1 MARTS
6 ARCPRCRQPMMADVE
21 QLFDL
26 NSDPKAKQRFLSGN
40 FNVVHC
46 QNCGYEGSL
55 ATPLV
60 YHDPDKELLLTYFP
74 PELGLP
80 VNEQEKM
87 IGPMINQALNRL
99 PPEKR
104 KAYLLRPLTMLTQQQ
119 MIERVLEADG
129 ITKEML
135 QAQQQRLNLLQRL
148 LSTPPEGRAEII
160 KQEENLIDES
170 FFSMLSRLI
179 EASMAQS
186 DQQSGRAL
194 ADLQKELLSQTK
206 VGQSLAAQA
215 AEAEEAVKS
224 LQEASQKGL
233 TREAL
238 LDLIINAS
246 SEIRLTTLVSLTRS
260 GLDYNFFQIL
270 SERIDTAEGQEKER
284 LTELREKL
292 LEMVQEIDQ
301 AMQKQV
307 AQARQDLEGLLKAR
321 DIPAAVQENTD
332 MFNDIFIDTLKV
344 ELQAARQK
352 NDTERLNKLQQVV
365 DIIQK
370 LSVPPG
376 EIALVQDLIGAT
388 SDEGRQKILEENAD
402 KVTPEFLQLMSS
414 LATQGEGQSQS
425 ADVVKT
431 FQDAYMAALR
441 FSMEANLKK

>member
-1 MARTS
+1 
-6 ARCPRCRQPMMADVE
+6 MMADVE

>member
-1 MARTS
+1 
-6 ARCPRCRQPMMADVE
+6 
-21 QLFDL
+21 
-26 NSDPKAKQRFLSGN
+26 
-40 FNVVHC
+40 
-46 QNCGYEGSL
+46 
-55 ATPLV
+55 
-60 YHDPDKELLLTYFP
+60 
-74 PELGLP
+74 
-80 VNEQEKM
+80 M

-206 VGQSLAAQA
+206 VGQNLAAQA

>member
-1 MARTS
+1 MARTT
-6 ARCPRCRQPMMADVE
+6 ARCPRCRQPIAADVE

-26 NSDPKAKQRFLSGN
+26 NTDPKAKQRFLSGT
-40 FNVVHC
+40 FNIVHC

-74 PELGLP
+74 PELGFP

-87 IGPMINQALNRL
+87 IGPMINLALNRL

-104 KAYLLRPLTMLTQQQ
+104 KAYLLRPQTMLTQQQ
-119 MIERVLEADG
+119 MIERVLESDG
-129 ITKEML
+129 ITKEIL

-148 LSTPPEGRAEII
+148 FSTPTEGRAEII
-160 KQEENLIDES
+160 KQEESLIDES

-179 EASMAQS
+179 EASMTQG
-186 DQQSGRAL
+186 DQQSGHTL
-194 ADLQKELLSQTK
+194 ADLQKELLLQTK
-206 VGQSLAAQA
+206 VGQNLAAQA

-238 LDLIINAS
+238 LDLIVNAS
-246 SEIRLTTLVSLTRS
+246 SEIRLTTIVSMARS

-270 SERIDTAEGQEKER
+270 SERIDAVEGKEKEK

-301 AMQKQV
+301 AMRKQV
-307 AQARQDLEGLLKAR
+307 AQARQDLERLLKAK
-321 DIPAAVQENTD
+321 DIPAAVQENAD
-332 MFNDIFIDTLKV
+332 MFNEMFIETLKA
-344 ELQAARQK
+344 ELQDARQK
-352 NDTERLNKLQQVV
+352 NDANRLNKLQQVV
-365 DIIQK
+365 DTLQK
-370 LSVPPG
+370 LSMPPG
-376 EIALVQDLIGAT
+376 DIALAQDLIGAA
-388 SDEGRQKILEENAD
+388 SDEERQKILEENAD
-402 KVTPEFLQLMSS
+402 KVTPEFLQLMSG
-414 LATQGEGQSQS
+414 LATQGEGQGQS
-425 ADVVKT
+425 VDVVKS

>member
-206 VGQSLAAQA
+206 VGQNLAAQA

-321 DIPAAVQENTD
+321 DILAAVQENTD

>member
-1 MARTS
+1 
-6 ARCPRCRQPMMADVE
+6 MMADVE

-206 VGQSLAAQA
+206 VGQNLAAQA

-321 DIPAAVQENTD
+321 DILAAVQENTD